1 MMEERSGSMGLAPQ
15 EKLRDSKRMMCQPY
29 GKLTLFLQTFAPA
42 RFLETHK

>member
-29 GKLTLFLQTFAPA
+29 GK
-42 RFLETHK
+42 THSVPPNIRTSQIFGDA